1 MSRVCPAHRVSLYE
15 ARNLTVELDRI
26 LREENLFSILNVLS
40 DASTEDIRTAYKKLV
55 KEVHPDRF
63 SDRAE
68 KTKAEE
74 AFKRL
79 GVAFNTLRDPLQRKD
94 YERIIQRQ
102 FGSSYTGG
110 LGSSSSSSTSSST
123 ASARP
128 EPAPSPVQR
137 PPAPK
142 PPNAPHAPNP
152 TKPLGGDPK
161 AGKAR
166 EETLI
171 ELAERHYQSGRAF
184 ERKNQMDDA
193 VKEYQEAIRIRNETA
208 KYHSQLGLALDKKGW
223 TGYAQ
228 AEFKVALHFDPTDA
242 LALKHYKPTAGSTP
256 VKSGGFKFL
265 NMFRGND
272 KGKIG
277 DILIKLGHLNKDQLD
292 KALKQ
297 QSNEKLLLGEILIRM
312 KYIKPEHL
320 AQALIHQADNLQKEE
335 K

>member
-1 MSRVCPAHRVSLYE
+1 M
-15 ARNLTVELDRI
+15 TVELDRI

-63 SDRAE
+63 SDRVE

-110 LGSSSSSSTSSST
+110 FSSSSASGRASSTT
-123 ASARP
+123 SARP

-137 PPAPK
+137 PPGPKPPPNAPK
-142 PPNAPHAPNP
+142 PPPKAPNP
-152 TKPLGGDPK
+152 PHSTKPLGGDPK

-265 NMFRGND
+265 NMFRGGD
-272 KGKIG
+272 KGKLG